1 MIYQII
7 KEEGCVMIKVEN
19 IEVWG
24 FEHAIR
30 GMRNPLNSWSKSDS
44 HYCDW
49 EMSES
54 CNECGKLSSGIVC
67 TATKKFYCV
76 GKSDLD
82 LMKRLFKAGTE
93 HRKYLR
99 QIFVSMDI
107 TAPLYWWK
115 EFDTYKVGTVSN
127 SCSTMHKIGAK
138 EFTFDDFSHEHLTEN
153 SKLTMQVTIDMMNA
167 YRDKYLKDK
176 EREYWWQMIQ
186 LLPTSYNQ
194 RRTVTMNYEN
204 VFTIIKQ
211 RTGHKLD
218 EWNEF
223 VKILKTLPYV
233 KEIGW
238 YEESSRF

>member
-1 MIYQII
+1 
-7 KEEGCVMIKVEN
+7 MIKVEN

-30 GMRNPLNSWSKSDS
+30 GLRNPMNSWNKSDS
-44 HYCDW
+44 RYYYTYEVSNDVLDKYFIARRGNSSCVYCIGD
-49 EMSES
+49 
-54 CNECGKLSSGIVC
+54 N
-67 TATKKFYCV
+67 
-76 GKSDLD
+76 DLD

-115 EFDTYKVGTVSN
+115 EFDTYKVGTVAN
-127 SCSTMHKIGAK
+127 SCSTMHKIQSE
-138 EFTFDDFSHEHLTEN
+138 EFTEDMFSCEHLNSDSMATLRSTIFQLNKYRKLYNEN
-153 SKLTMQVTIDMMNA
+153 HN
-167 YRDKYLKDK
+167 KDD
-176 EREYWWQMIQ
+176 WWQMIQ

-204 VFTIIKQ
+204 VFSIIKQ

-218 EWNEF
+218 EWNDF
-223 VKILKTLPYV
+223 VKILKELPYV
-233 KEIGW
+233 
-238 YEESSRF
+238 SDLLS